1 MSLISYLKKEEKKIL
16 NQLNISLAEELAS
29 L

>member
-1 MSLISYLKKEEKKIL
+1 MSLISYLKKEEKTIL

>member
-1 MSLISYLKKEEKKIL
+1 MSLMSYLKKEEKKIL